1 MKIAILMAALAIL
14 TGCATL
20 TDENSSARLTTYYA
34 TLKVIDGDPD
44 KAARVQFIATEVQR
58 YASGEEYL
66 TVDLLIAAI
75 KDQVRWD
82 KLDAAD
88 ELLVHALIDELRA
101 ALVRRFGEDVLPE
114 DLRLAASTVATWVIT
129 AAGG

>member
-1 MKIAILMAALAIL
+1 MKIAALMAAFAIL

-20 TDENSSARLTTYYA
+20 TDENSSAKLTTYYA
-34 TLKVIDGDPD
+34 TLKVIDGDAD
-44 KAARVQFIATEVQR
+44 KAARVRFIATEVQR
-58 YASGEEYL
+58 YASGEEFL
-66 TVDLLIAAI
+66 TVDLLVTAI

-101 ALVRRFGEDVLPE
+101 ALVRRFGADVLPE
-114 DLRLAASTVATWVIT
+114 DLRLAVDTVATWVIT
-129 AAGG
+129 ASGT